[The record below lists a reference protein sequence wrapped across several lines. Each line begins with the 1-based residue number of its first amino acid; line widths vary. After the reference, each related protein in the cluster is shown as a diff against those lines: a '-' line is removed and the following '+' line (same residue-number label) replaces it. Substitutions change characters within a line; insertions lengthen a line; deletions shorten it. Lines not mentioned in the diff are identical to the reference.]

1 MSPPQA
7 VARHKPGT
15 KRSHTRAHLPATLVL
30 VPDIR
35 LTREQIVVATVL
47 VLGVLFLGSKLL
59 SRSHAVAAPPIPT
72 AASTGD
78 TAAAPAAGRLMY
90 VDVVGAVRRPGM
102 YRLPRGAR
110 IADAV
115 ARAGGPT
122 RKAQL
127 ELVNVA
133 APLADGEQVVVPRRG
148 AASAV
153 VGGAGTGAVAAG
165 PVHLS
170 TATADQ
176 LDSLPGIG
184 PVTAQKILD
193 YRQQH
198 GGFSSVDELDAVPG
212 IGPARLEQ
220 LKGLVA
226 P

>member
-1 MSPPQA
+1 M
-7 VARHKPGT
+7 
-15 KRSHTRAHLPATLVL
+15 RA
-30 VPDIR
+30 IR
-35 LTREQIVVATVL
+35 LSREQIVIATVAVLAL
-47 VLGVLFLGSKLL
+47 VFLGSKLL

-72 AASTGD
+72 ATSAAH
-78 TAAAPAAGRLMY
+78 AAAADAGTGALMY
-90 VDVVGAVRRPGM
+90 VDVVGAVRRPGL

-115 ARAGGPT
+115 ARAGGTT

-148 AASAV
+148 APAAVAAS
-153 VGGAGTGAVAAG
+153 GAGAPSAG

-170 TATADQ
+170 TATAEQ

>member
-1 MSPPQA
+1 
-7 VARHKPGT
+7 VRDV
-15 KRSHTRAHLPATLVL
+15 RF
-30 VPDIR
+30 
-35 LTREQIVVATVL
+35 TREQIVVAAVV
-47 VLGVLFLGSKLL
+47 VLGLLFVGSRLL

-72 AASTGD
+72 AASTH
-78 TAAAPAAGRLMY
+78 APAKATDTTLMY
-90 VDVVGAVRRPGM
+90 VDVVGAVRRPGL
-102 YRLPRGAR
+102 YRLPRGSR
-110 IADAV
+110 IADAL
-115 ARAGGPT
+115 ARAGGAT

-148 AASAV
+148 AVAAASAP
-153 VGGAGTGAVAAG
+153 TGAAGPAATG

-170 TATADQ
+170 TATADE
-176 LDSLPGIG
+176 LDSLPGVG
-184 PVTAQKILD
+184 PVTAEKIIA

-212 IGPARLEQ
+212 IGPARMEQ

>member
-1 MSPPQA
+1 M
-7 VARHKPGT
+7 
-15 KRSHTRAHLPATLVL
+15 
-30 VPDIR
+30 
-35 LTREQIVVATVL
+35 
-47 VLGVLFLGSKLL
+47 
-59 SRSHAVAAPPIPT
+59 
-72 AASTGD
+72 
-78 TAAAPAAGRLMY
+78 
-90 VDVVGAVRRPGM
+90 
-102 YRLPRGAR
+102 PRGAR
-110 IADAV
+110 VADAIT
-115 ARAGGPT
+115 RAGGPN

-148 AASAV
+148 AASAAV
-153 VGGAGTGAVAAG
+153 SASGAPAAG

-170 TATADQ
+170 TATAEQ

>member
-1 MSPPQA
+1 
-7 VARHKPGT
+7 VRN
-15 KRSHTRAHLPATLVL
+15 
-30 VPDIR
+30 IR
-35 LTREQIVVATVL
+35 LTREQIVVGSVL

-72 AASTGD
+72 ATSEAHG
-78 TAAAPAAGRLMY
+78 AAAPTAGAPMY
-90 VDVVGAVRRPGM
+90 VDVVGAVRRPGL

-148 AASAV
+148 VASATAAAS
-153 VGGAGTGAVAAG
+153 GAGAGAAAG

-170 TATADQ
+170 TATAEQ
-176 LDSLPGIG
+176 LDSLPGVG

-198 GGFSSVDELDAVPG
+198 GGFSSVAELDAVPG

>member
-1 MSPPQA
+1 M
-7 VARHKPGT
+7 RNFH
-15 KRSHTRAHLPATLVL
+15 
-30 VPDIR
+30 
-35 LTREQIVVATVL
+35 LTREQIVVVTVA
-47 VLGVLFLGSKLL
+47 VLGVLFVGSKLL

-72 AASTGD
+72 ATS
-78 TAAAPAAGRLMY
+78 AGRAPLASAGRALMY
-90 VDVVGAVRRPGM
+90 VDVVGAVRRPGL
-102 YRLPRGAR
+102 YRLPHGAR
-110 IADAV
+110 IADAL

-148 AASAV
+148 AASAAAAAAP
-153 VGGAGTGAVAAG
+153 GAPSAG

-170 TATADQ
+170 TATAEQ

-184 PVTAQKILD
+184 PVTAQKILE